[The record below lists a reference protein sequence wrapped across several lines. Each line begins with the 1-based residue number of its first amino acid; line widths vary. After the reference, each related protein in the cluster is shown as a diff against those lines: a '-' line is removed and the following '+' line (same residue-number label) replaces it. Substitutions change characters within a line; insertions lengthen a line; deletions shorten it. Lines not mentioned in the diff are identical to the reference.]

1 MSENRVKVSYTL
13 DLEEVPALVDT
24 LLSECRQKLA
34 KELNELKVS
43 LHDVPQAVMQI
54 NETREALAMITTQ
67 LEDIINLAAGWYN
80 TVNPPQQNFDLDPDE
95 EERAGQS
102 EENQN

>member
-67 LEDIINLAAGWYN
+67 IEDIINLNILLSLVCLQKLIIYGCKKYKL
-80 TVNPPQQNFDLDPDE
+80 F
-95 EERAGQS
+95 
-102 EENQN
+102 